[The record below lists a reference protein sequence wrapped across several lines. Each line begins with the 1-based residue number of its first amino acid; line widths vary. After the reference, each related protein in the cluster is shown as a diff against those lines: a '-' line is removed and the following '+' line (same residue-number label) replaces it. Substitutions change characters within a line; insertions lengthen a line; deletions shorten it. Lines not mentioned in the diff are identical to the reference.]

1 MEACSKNQEGINGQ
15 EFLLW
20 EKIEFTMTNGMVG
33 QWTEGF
39 EESCGQDRTETS
51 LEEDLSL
58 QGAKSRR
65 DKNNQAL
72 FTLSRHLLGMSINNE
87 ES

>member
-1 MEACSKNQEGINGQ
+1 MI
-15 EFLLW
+15 
-20 EKIEFTMTNGMVG
+20 G

-39 EESCGQDRTETS
+39 GESHVDKTGWKEALKRTF
-51 LEEDLSL
+51 SL

-72 FTLSRHLLGMSINNE
+72 FTLPRHLLGMSLKNK